1 MKKATSKEFLDLL
14 NDFKIKNNIEGNIFD
29 YYATFKFYKSTFLN
43 EFYDMSLVKTDSLDH
58 PVMIKHSKS
67 SLLEL
72 GDERFTTLDDNY
84 IDYIPV
90 VKDKHVNNIKYMFNV
105 LQNSNSFKSFVN
117 AATADTHNVLS
128 SFISSG
134 NNVYPHPDFRNE
146 KTIKMVDAFLGLK
159 NTVEEELKRDKS
171 NETALLYPLDS
182 LIEKMP
188 GDILRKYQIISVF
201 RGRDTNDLDVVMD
214 KIYEQFEP
222 HFQLF
227 KIEEMLNYGRLLNAS
242 TEDATIDTPLLNQFI
257 KTIKEAHP
265 EWFVTFD
272 ESLTHS
278 MMDDNA
284 IRAAGIP
291 LLEMT
296 ADFDLINPQSFM
308 ATAYPSYTDG
318 FSHISNRF
326 KDAETNFVHLYG
338 DNVFFKAYYHNLH
351 IEQEN
356 GLTFC
361 KGIDS
366 DIAFCLKYSDRKDFI
381 TPVLDYLEKNEIV
394 LNLSRDS
401 TLYHHIKKDDLAVLV
416 KSEYPNLVLINDQL
430 GYKKLGTIF
439 EAKTYKEALSIY
451 QDTDEQAVAKR
462 IKNKAG
468 I

>member
-14 NDFKIKNNIEGNIFD
+14 NDFKLKNNIEGNIFD

-43 EFYDMSLVKTDSLDH
+43 EFYDMSLVKTDSVDH
-58 PVMIKHSKS
+58 PVMLKYSNS
-67 SLLEL
+67 RLLEL
-72 GDERFTTLDDNY
+72 GDEKFTTLDDNP

-90 VKDKHVNNIKYMFNV
+90 LKDAHVHNIKYMFNA
-105 LQNSNSFKSFVN
+105 LQHSNSFKSFVN
-117 AATADTHNVLS
+117 AAIADTHNVHS
-128 SFISSG
+128 SFIS
-134 NNVYPHPDFRNE
+134 NKDNIYPHPDFRHE
-146 KTIKMVDAFLGLK
+146 KTVKMVDSFLGLK
-159 NTVEEELKRDKS
+159 NAVEEELKREKS
-171 NETALLYPLDS
+171 NETGLLYYLDN
-182 LIEKMP
+182 LIEQMP
-188 GDILRKYQIISVF
+188 RDSLRKYQIVSVF
-201 RGRDTNDLDVVMD
+201 RGRETNDPDLVMD
-214 KIYEQFEP
+214 KLYEQFEP

-227 KIEEMLNYGRLLNAS
+227 KIEEMLNYGRLLNAT
-242 TEDATIDTPLLNQFI
+242 TENATIDTPLLNHFI
-257 KTIKEAHP
+257 ETIKEAHP

-272 ESLTHS
+272 ESLTHCIT
-278 MMDDNA
+278 DDNA

-291 LLEMT
+291 LVDMT
-296 ADFDLINPQSFM
+296 ADFDLIDPKSFM

-351 IEQEN
+351 IEQDN
-356 GLTFC
+356 GLTYC
-361 KGIDS
+361 KSVDS
-366 DIAFCLKYSDRKDFI
+366 DVAFCLKDSDRKDFI
-381 TPVLDYLEKNEIV
+381 TPVLDYLDKNEIV

-430 GYKKLGTIF
+430 GYKKLGAIF

-451 QDTDEQAVAKR
+451 QGTDEQAVAKR

>member
-14 NDFKIKNNIEGNIFD
+14 NDFKIKNNIEGNTFD

-43 EFYDMSLVKTDSLDH
+43 GFYDMSLVKTDHIEH
-58 PVMIKHSKS
+58 PVMIKHSTS

-72 GDERFTTLDDNY
+72 GDERFTTLGANN

-90 VKDKHVNNIKYMFNV
+90 LKDEYVDHIKYMFNA

-117 AATADTHNVLS
+117 AAIADTHNVHS
-128 SFISSG
+128 SFIS
-134 NNVYPHPDFRNE
+134 NKDNIYPHPDFRNE

-159 NTVEEELKRDKS
+159 NAVEEELKREKS
-171 NETALLYPLDS
+171 NETGLLYYLDN

-188 GDILRKYQIISVF
+188 RDSLRKYQIVSVF
-201 RGRDTNDLDVVMD
+201 RGRETNDPDIVMD
-214 KIYEQFEP
+214 KLYEQFEP

-227 KIEEMLNYGRLLNAS
+227 KIEKMLNYGRLLNAI
-242 TEDATIDTPLLNQFI
+242 TEKATIDTPLLNHFI
-257 KTIKEAHP
+257 ETIKEAHP

-272 ESLTHS
+272 ESLTHCIT
-278 MMDDNA
+278 DDNA

-291 LLEMT
+291 LVDMT
-296 ADFDLINPQSFM
+296 ADFDLIDPKSFM

-351 IEQEN
+351 IEQDN
-356 GLTFC
+356 GLTYC
-361 KGIDS
+361 KSVDS
-366 DIAFCLKYSDRKDFI
+366 DVAFCLKDSNRKDFI
-381 TPVLDYLEKNEIV
+381 TPVLDYLDKNEIV

-416 KSEYPNLVLINDQL
+416 KSEYPNLVFINDEL
-430 GYKKLGTIF
+430 GYKKLGAIF

-451 QDTDEQAVAKR
+451 QGTDEQAVAKR

-468 I
+468 L